1 MKNKWF
7 IKWLGYVKVRI
18 EGRGAERFV
27 NECVRRNLLVWD
39 VKKIADETL
48 VFCMLLRD
56 VKKIKPIYRKNEC
69 KLYFIGRYGFPFWN
83 KRLIK
88 NSGFLIGFLIFFFGV
103 IAMSNMVWK
112 IEITGAKPETEYIL
126 MKELDK
132 MGIKKGKLQFQM
144 PNVEDVQRH
153 LTDNINAITWAG
165 LEVRGTT
172 YHFKIVEKNEP
183 KKEKEQRPQNLVA
196 KKEAII
202 TKTFVEV
209 GKPVVLKNDHV
220 EKGQILVSGI
230 YGNEESPTIVSAK
243 GIVYGETWYT
253 SKVDVPLKT
262 QFQVYTGNVYNEHFL
277 KFGDTKIKIWG
288 FQHDKYK
295 RSRTES
301 VKHDVKLFGFTLP
314 IAYEKDVVRE
324 EEEANREY
332 TEKQALKVAKEMAEK
347 ELKKK
352 LDEHAMI
359 VSDKILS
366 KKVEADQL
374 KVTLHYTVVEN
385 IAEPQP
391 ISESDIQGD

>member
-1 MKNKWF
+1 
-7 IKWLGYVKVRI
+7 
-18 EGRGAERFV
+18 
-27 NECVRRNLLVWD
+27 
-39 VKKIADETL
+39 
-48 VFCMLLRD
+48 
-56 VKKIKPIYRKNEC
+56 
-69 KLYFIGRYGFPFWN
+69 
-83 KRLIK
+83 
-88 NSGFLIGFLIFFFGV
+88 
-103 IAMSNMVWK
+103 
-112 IEITGAKPETEYIL
+112 
-126 MKELDK
+126 
-132 MGIKKGKLQFQM
+132 M

-172 YHFKIVEKNEP
+172 YHFKIVEKTNRR
-183 KKEKEQRPQNLVA
+183 KKRNKGRKIQQQKRSDYYKDVRRSWKAGCTE
-196 KKEAII
+196 
-202 TKTFVEV
+202 
-209 GKPVVLKNDHV
+209 NDHV

-366 KKVEADQL
+366 KEVEAGQL